1 MKIERYPLVSLYE
14 ISGMIAQRYAL
25 NGIDEQMLTH
35 QVYWSLMKE
44 MTDTDTFIIRYYIPD
59 NEESYW
65 DDFTVEFRIMFD
77 IVMEN
82 CGLSWGDCFLVDLT
96 S

>member
-14 ISGMIAQRYAL
+14 IAAIMAHRYML
-25 NGIDEQMLTH
+25 HGLDEQALTSQIYRDMLT
-35 QVYWSLMKE
+35 E
-44 MTDTDTFIIRYYIPD
+44 MTDTCGPIIRYYIPD
-59 NEESYW
+59 KESYME
-65 DDFTVEFRIMFD
+65 DYTIEFQIMFD
-77 IVMEN
+77 IVMKN

>member
-14 ISGMIAQRYAL
+14 ISGVIAHHYML
-25 NGIDEQMLTH
+25 HGLDEQALTYRIYRDMLT
-35 QVYWSLMKE
+35 E
-44 MTDTDTFIIRYYIPD
+44 MTDTGGTIIRYYIPD
-59 NEESYW
+59 NELYLN
-65 DDFTVEFRIMFD
+65 DYTIEFQIMFD
-77 IVMEN
+77 IVMKN

>member
-14 ISGMIAQRYAL
+14 ISGIIAHRYMSHGLNEQAL
-25 NGIDEQMLTH
+25 AYRIYLDMLR
-35 QVYWSLMKE
+35 E
-44 MTDTDTFIIRYYIPD
+44 MTDTCGSIIRYYIPD
-59 NEESYW
+59 KESYME
-65 DDFTVEFRIMFD
+65 DYTIEFQIMFD

-96 S
+96 A

>member
-14 ISGMIAQRYAL
+14 ISGIIARRYML
-25 NGIDEQMLTH
+25 HGLDEQALTSRIYWDMLTG
-35 QVYWSLMKE
+35 
-44 MTDTDTFIIRYYIPD
+44 MTDTHDTIIRYYIPD
-59 NEESYW
+59 KESYMG
-65 DDFTVEFRIMFD
+65 DYTVEFQIMFD
-77 IVMEN
+77 IVMKN

>member
-1 MKIERYPLVSLYE
+1 MNIERYPLVSLYE
-14 ISGMIAQRYAL
+14 ISGIIAERYMLHGLDKQAL
-25 NGIDEQMLTH
+25 AHRIYWDMLR
-35 QVYWSLMKE
+35 E
-44 MTDTDTFIIRYYIPD
+44 MTDTNDTIIRYHIPPR
-59 NEESYW
+59 ESYMEEY
-65 DDFTVEFRIMFD
+65 TVEFQIMFD

>member
-14 ISGMIAQRYAL
+14 ISGIIVHRYML
-25 NGIDEQMLTH
+25 YGLDEQALT
-35 QVYWSLMKE
+35 QRIYLDMRRE
-44 MTDTDTFIIRYYIPD
+44 MTDTVDTIIRYYIPD
-59 NEESYW
+59 KESYME
-65 DDFTVEFRIMFD
+65 DYTVEFQIMFD
-77 IVMEN
+77 IVMKN

>member
-14 ISGMIAQRYAL
+14 ISGIIAHRYML
-25 NGIDEQMLTH
+25 YGLDEQALT
-35 QVYWSLMKE
+35 QRIYLDMRRE
-44 MTDTDTFIIRYYIPD
+44 MTDTVDTIIRYYIPD
-59 NEESYW
+59 EKSYLE
-65 DDFTVEFRIMFD
+65 DYTVEFKIMFD

-96 S
+96 T

>member
-14 ISGMIAQRYAL
+14 IAAIIAHRYMFHGL
-25 NGIDEQMLTH
+25 NEQTLTCQIYRDMLTA
-35 QVYWSLMKE
+35 
-44 MTDTDTFIIRYYIPD
+44 MTDTYGPIIRYYIPD
-59 NEESYW
+59 NESYM
-65 DDFTVEFRIMFD
+65 DDYTIEFQIMFD
-77 IVMEN
+77 IIMKN

>member
-14 ISGMIAQRYAL
+14 ISGMIAHRYMLHGLNEQALTQRIYL
-25 NGIDEQMLTH
+25 DMRR
-35 QVYWSLMKE
+35 E
-44 MTDTDTFIIRYYIPD
+44 MTDTVDTIIRYYIPD

-65 DDFTVEFRIMFD
+65 DDYTVEFQIMFN
-77 IVMEN
+77 IVMEY